1 MTSAMRSPRRR
12 WPEGLRWTACFVLV
26 LGIHATAA
34 ATLLSHWQPADEP
47 VAGGPVIL
55 VDLAPVAAAPA
66 APPSE
71 AAPGPQQVQSPPEPM
86 AEPVDKPEPA
96 KPEVTAALTPTEEPP
111 VEKIEPPAPPV
122 QTPPIVE
129 TPPAQTEVVLPLPRP
144 PQRTAEPKHRR
155 KLADLNSALPK
166 VERAAPRAVA
176 PAPGASSHDPNAMPN
191 WKSELVARLQRYKR
205 YPSEAQARG
214 DEGVAQLAFTVDRS
228 GGVHNARIVRS
239 SGSSLLDRA
248 TLDLIARAQP
258 LPAPP
263 PDIRGSQIAI
273 VVPINYNLRKGQ

>member
-1 MTSAMRSPRRR
+1 MTPPLRPPPRRR
-12 WPEGLRWTACFVLV
+12 WPDGLRWIACFALV

-34 ATLLSHWQPADEP
+34 ATLLTHWQPADEAI
-47 VAGGPVIL
+47 AGGPVVLI
-55 VDLAPVAAAPA
+55 DLAA
-66 APPSE
+66 
-71 AAPGPQQVQSPPEPM
+71 
-86 AEPVDKPEPA
+86 
-96 KPEVTAALTPTEEPP
+96 VTPKEQPP
-111 VEKIEPPAPPV
+111 VEKIEPPMPPV
-122 QTPPIVE
+122 ETPPLAE
-129 TPPAQTEVVLPLPRP
+129 TPPAQTDVVLPPPRP

-155 KLADLNSALPK
+155 KLADLNSAPPK
-166 VERAAPRAVA
+166 IEHSATRAVA
-176 PAPGASSHDPNAMPN
+176 PASGAASHDPNAVPQ
-191 WKSELVARLQRYKR
+191 WKTALVTRLERYKR

-273 VVPINYNLRKGQ
+273 VVPINYNLRKTR